1 MAELVSSLEKFHV
14 VSLRS
19 RSPPL
24 VKSSRKLPELELPKF
39 SGNPM
44 DWPGFWD
51 QFQIS
56 IHSSSVLSDIDGFN
70 YLKKY
75 LCGSA
80 AACVS
85 GLTLKGTLMQ
95 I

>member
-51 QFQIS
+51 QFQ
-56 IHSSSVLSDIDGFN
+56 
-70 YLKKY
+70 YLFTQVVF
-75 LCGSA
+75 L
-80 AACVS
+80 V
-85 GLTLKGTLMQ
+85 TLMAS
-95 I
+95 II